1 MANKEN
7 KVTNKSALE
16 VALGLVLASDHPD
29 KTLVAEKL
37 QKQIDSLEK
46 KSANSSGKLTK
57 AQEANLALADQIAS
71 YMELEVEYSISSL
84 SKSCSAVKGEI
95 RRRFAPCCRFLW
107 IKVWLSALS
116 IRVDPFLLR
125 WWRTKVLHALKIGG

>member
-29 KTLVAEKL
+29 KALVAEKL

-57 AQEANLALADQIAS
+57 VQEANLVLADQIAS

-84 SKSCSAVKGEI
+84 SKSCSAVKGENPQKI
-95 RRRFAPCCRFLW
+95 RPLLQILMDKGLVVRSLNKGRPVFV
-107 IKVWLSALS
+107 KV
-116 IRVDPFLLR
+116 VED
-125 WWRTKVLHALKIGG
+125 

>member
-29 KTLVAEKL
+29 KVLVAEKL

-57 AQEANLALADQIAS
+57 VQEANLALADQIAS
-71 YMELEVEYSISSL
+71 YMEPEVEYSISSL
-84 SKSCSAVKGEI
+84 SKSCSAVKGETPQKI
-95 RRRFAPCCRFLW
+95 RPLLQILMDKGLITRSLNKGKPVFV
-107 IKVWLSALS
+107 KV
-116 IRVDPFLLR
+116 VE
-125 WWRTKVLHALKIGG
+125 G

>member
-29 KTLVAEKL
+29 KALVAEKL

-71 YMELEVEYSISSL
+71 YMEPEVEYSISFL
-84 SKSCSAVKGEI
+84 SKSCSAVKGENPQKI
-95 RRRFAPCCRFLW
+95 RPLLQILMDKGLVVRSLNKGKPVFV
-107 IKVWLSALS
+107 KV
-116 IRVDPFLLR
+116 VED
-125 WWRTKVLHALKIGG
+125 